1 MGQDGK
7 AWVVN
12 TINSFF
18 DTLDSRLK
26 YHKSNK
32 LKCAMGVNEDLQ
44 FEALKSMLHLI
55 QNVKFGGHAK
65 PFMKGIMCTIN
76 SLISLYKEL
85 KEEGQQYLCSYQV
98 NQDPLELFFAQVRSL
113 GGPNNHPRAADFCS
127 RFRTLSM
134 CSNSVVDNVLSPNT
148 NVTPDTE
155 TSEYSWNAL
164 SVAAE
169 DFSNSDGLLE
179 QDEEEE
185 LQFELPGRTDPEAV
199 QYISGYVARKVG
211 SVFIV

>member
-1 MGQDGK
+1 
-7 AWVVN
+7 
-12 TINSFF
+12 
-18 DTLDSRLK
+18 
-26 YHKSNK
+26 
-32 LKCAMGVNEDLQ
+32 MGVNEDLQ